1 MRAGSLAAVE
11 VELENASYT
20 GLIQN
25 ADRPPHGIALCSGH
39 LDLATSTA
47 GTVQGKE
54 ATRSKKLRFVS
65 RNVRVEDITGLFAT
79 QLVLVA
85 VLVAASGKE
94 TEKPLA
100 IAPRWDVLQ
109 PLG

>member
-1 MRAGSLAAVE
+1 MPIGRLMESLSVAAISISQQVLRAPSRE
-11 VELENASYT
+11 
-20 GLIQN
+20 IK
-25 ADRPPHGIALCSGH
+25 P
-39 LDLATSTA
+39 
-47 GTVQGKE
+47 
-54 ATRSKKLRFVS
+54 TRSKKLRFVS

-100 IAPRWDVLQ
+100 IAPRWDVPQ